1 MIDVILRAEV
11 CGVQCGETCDD
22 DHEVVRAA
30 VAVGAS
36 AEGISVEETVE
47 ERLVA
52 MLNP

>member
-1 MIDVILRAEV
+1 MIDIILRAEV

-30 VAVGAS
+30 VA
-36 AEGISVEETVE
+36 EGISVEETVE